1 MYLVYKK
8 SKNVKKKKKTVE
20 CNVFTNGTAVIQKH
34 GDQAF
39 YNGVGLHAMRM
50 PQKETVHSSWDIIE
64 QGAFMIL
71 RVRVLH

>member
-1 MYLVYKK
+1 M
-8 SKNVKKKKKTVE
+8 TVE

-50 PQKETVHSSWDIIE
+50 PQKETVQLFLGYHSTRSVHDT
-64 QGAFMIL
+64 
-71 RVRVLH
+71 